1 MQMQTAVSCAEG
13 RARLVS
19 AQASGSARA
28 NFYACSRFRGTP
40 GKGFLLQ
47 PTHMWRIGFSLL
59 WLVSGLLSSAAAVE
73 VAPRISDR
81 EIIESLAELKAGQKA
96 LQQQIE
102 DLKHSTN
109 DLKQST
115 QQQINDLKQSTQQQI
130 NDLRQD
136 MNQRFNDIMTLL
148 QILIGVLAGV
158 LGGILTWLTV
168 IWRRLVQMEERQKT
182 FELQE
187 EQIRFLR
194 EGYGRLEG
202 VVLQLLERSGVSR

>member
-1 MQMQTAVSCAEG
+1 
-13 RARLVS
+13 
-19 AQASGSARA
+19 
-28 NFYACSRFRGTP
+28 
-40 GKGFLLQ
+40 
-47 PTHMWRIGFSLL
+47 MWRIGFSFL

-102 DLKHSTN
+102 DLKQSTN

-136 MNQRFNDIMTLL
+136 MNQRFNDVMTLL

-158 LGGILTWLTV
+158 LGGIIAWLTV
-168 IWRRLVQMEERQKT
+168 IWRRLVQVEERQKT

-202 VVLQLLERSGVSR
+202 AVLQLLERSGVSR

>member
-1 MQMQTAVSCAEG
+1 
-13 RARLVS
+13 
-19 AQASGSARA
+19 
-28 NFYACSRFRGTP
+28 
-40 GKGFLLQ
+40 
-47 PTHMWRIGFSLL
+47 MWRIGFSLL
-59 WLVSGLLSSAAAVE
+59 WLVSGSLSSAVAVE

-96 LQQQIE
+96 LQQQI
-102 DLKHSTN
+102 N

-115 QQQINDLKQSTQQQI
+115 QQQINDLKQSTQQQTNDLKQSTQQQI

-158 LGGILTWLTV
+158 LGGIIAWLTV
-168 IWRRLVQMEERQKT
+168 IWRRLVQVEERQKT

-202 VVLQLLERSGVSR
+202 VVLQLLERPRGLP

>member
-1 MQMQTAVSCAEG
+1 
-13 RARLVS
+13 
-19 AQASGSARA
+19 
-28 NFYACSRFRGTP
+28 
-40 GKGFLLQ
+40 
-47 PTHMWRIGFSLL
+47 MWRIGFSLL

-102 DLKHSTN
+102 DLKQSTQQQIN

-136 MNQRFNDIMTLL
+136 MNQRFNDVMTLL

-158 LGGILTWLTV
+158 LGGILAWLTV
-168 IWRRLVQMEERQKT
+168 IWRRLVQVEERQKT

-202 VVLQLLERSGVSR
+202 AVLQLLERSAVSR

>member
-1 MQMQTAVSCAEG
+1 
-13 RARLVS
+13 
-19 AQASGSARA
+19 
-28 NFYACSRFRGTP
+28 
-40 GKGFLLQ
+40 
-47 PTHMWRIGFSLL
+47 MWRIGFSLL

-102 DLKHSTN
+102 DLKHSTQQQINDLKQSTQQQIN

-136 MNQRFNDIMTLL
+136 MNQRFNDVMTLL
-148 QILIGVLAGV
+148 HILIGVLAGV
-158 LGGILTWLTV
+158 LGGIIAWLTV

-202 VVLQLLERSGVSR
+202 AVLQLLERSAVSR